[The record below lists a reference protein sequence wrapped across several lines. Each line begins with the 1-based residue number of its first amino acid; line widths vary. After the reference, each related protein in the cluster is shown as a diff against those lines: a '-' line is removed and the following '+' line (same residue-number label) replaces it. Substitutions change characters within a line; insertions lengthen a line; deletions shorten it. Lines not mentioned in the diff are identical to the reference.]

1 MIESE
6 TRTAAE
12 PTRKKNRAVTERRAI
27 PRNEPVRFG
36 QSFASSEGFKALFAE
51 GIALVEEAA
60 AYLDGPG
67 REEAKALTRMPALA
81 YANESMRLTTRLM
94 QLASWLLIQRAVI
107 EGEMTQSQATQQF
120 AKVKLGEK
128 DRGFDAGS
136 LEGLPLQLQ
145 DLSARSLRLQQR
157 VMHIDT
163 LLNTRPARAAE
174 PVAPLTNGVAAQW
187 SMLSDAFGVR

>member
-6 TRTAAE
+6 IRNAADPARTKSRAA
-12 PTRKKNRAVTERRAI
+12 NERRAI

-36 QSFASSEGFKALFAE
+36 QSFASSEG
-51 GIALVEEAA
+51 VEEAA

-67 REEAKALTRMPALA
+67 REEAKTLTRMPALA

-107 EGEMTQSQATQQF
+107 EGEMTQPQATQQF

-136 LEGLPLQLQ
+136 LEGLPIQLQ
-145 DLSARSLRLQQR
+145 DLSARSLRLQKR

-163 LLNTRPARAAE
+163 LLNTRPARMAE
-174 PVAPLTNGVAAQW
+174 PVTPPTNGVAAQW
-187 SMLSDAFGVR
+187 SMLSDAFGAR

>member
-1 MIESE
+1 MIDTEIRPA
-6 TRTAAE
+6 TE
-12 PTRKKNRAVTERRAI
+12 PTRKTRARTERRAI

-36 QSFASSEGFKALFAE
+36 QSFAASDGFKTLFSE

-67 REEAKALTRMPALA
+67 RDDAKTLTRMPALA

-107 EGEMTQSQATQQF
+107 EGEMTPSQATQQF

-128 DRGFDAGS
+128 DRGLALDA
-136 LEGLPLQLQ
+136 LEGLPARLQ
-145 DLSARSLRLQQR
+145 DLSARSLRLQER
-157 VMHIDT
+157 ILHIDA
-163 LLNTRPARAAE
+163 LLNARPTRKAE
-174 PVAPLTNGVAAQW
+174 PTLPPVNAVAAQW
-187 SMLSDAFGVR
+187 SMLSDAFAAR

>member
-1 MIESE
+1 MIEQDV
-6 TRTAAE
+6 RQIAE
-12 PTRKKNRAVTERRAI
+12 PARAKRAAHERRTL

-107 EGEMTQSQATQQF
+107 EGEMTPSQATQQF

-128 DRGFDAGS
+128 DNSFDPQS
-136 LEGLPLQLQ
+136 LIGLPESLS
-145 DLSARSLRLQQR
+145 DLCQRSLRLQQR

-163 LLNTRPARAAE
+163 LLNTRPARVQA
-174 PVAPLTNGVAAQW
+174 PVPAPSNAVAAQW
-187 SMLSDAFGVR
+187 SMLSDAFGAR

>member
-1 MIESE
+1 MIEFDARPASE
-6 TRTAAE
+6 PARKPRVAAD
-12 PTRKKNRAVTERRAI
+12 RRAI

-36 QSFASSEGFKALFAE
+36 QSFASSDGFKTLFAE

-107 EGEMTQSQATQQF
+107 EGEMTPSQATQQF

-128 DRGFDAGS
+128 DRS
-136 LEGLPLQLQ
+136 LDFGALDGLPERLH
-145 DLSARSLRLQQR
+145 DLSARSMRLQQR
-157 VMHIDT
+157 IMHIDS
-163 LLNTRPARAAE
+163 LLNAKAARPAE
-174 PVAPLTNGVAAQW
+174 PALAPANAVAAQW
-187 SMLSDAFGVR
+187 SMLSDAFGAR